1 MAKVISSGTI
11 PMLGNLEMRRVV
23 PEPLA
28 AASSL
33 VDRKKISRMVAA
45 KLSVAVSP
53 IAAIAVT
60 VVTVVVDTVVII
72 LFSYKLFRM
81 LAYGAAFVKPQSC

>member
-11 PMLGNLEMRRVV
+11 PMLRNLEMRRVV

>member
-1 MAKVISSGTI
+1 
-11 PMLGNLEMRRVV
+11 MLRNLEIRRVV
-23 PEPLA
+23 PDPLA

-33 VDRKKISRMVAA
+33 VDRKKISRIVAA

-53 IAAIAVT
+53 IAAIAIT

-81 LAYGAAFVKPQSC
+81 LAYGAALVKPQSYLFGL

>member
-1 MAKVISSGTI
+1 MH
-11 PMLGNLEMRRVV
+11 RVV

-33 VDRKKISRMVAA
+33 VDRKKISRIVAA
-45 KLSVAVSP
+45 KLSVVVSP
-53 IAAIAVT
+53 VVAIAVT

-72 LFSYKLFRM
+72 LFFYRLVWM
-81 LAYGAAFVKPQSC
+81 LAHAITFVKP

>member
-1 MAKVISSGTI
+1 MANVTISGTI
-11 PMLGNLEMRRVV
+11 PMLRNLEIRIVATD
-23 PEPLA
+23 PFA

-33 VDRKKISRMVAA
+33 VERKNISRIVAA
-45 KLSVAVSP
+45 KLSVAARP

-72 LFSYKLFRM
+72 CFT
-81 LAYGAAFVKPQSC
+81 

>member
-1 MAKVISSGTI
+1 
-11 PMLGNLEMRRVV
+11 MRRVV

-72 LFSYKLFRM
+72 LFFCKLIRM
-81 LAYGAAFVKPQSC
+81 LAYKSTFVKT

>member
-11 PMLGNLEMRRVV
+11 PILRNLEMRREV

-45 KLSVAVSP
+45 KLSIAVSP
-53 IAAIAVT
+53 IVAMAVN

-72 LFSYKLFRM
+72 LFSCKLIRM
-81 LAYGAAFVKPQSC
+81 LAYKSTFVKT